1 MKDRRLIRTSL
12 RCAALALFLVP
23 ALGTRCAAPAGPAVY
38 VFRRYPLAS
47 KPDSALPPTLSV
59 RGYSFSRPAPRQHRS
74 DKEELPTCA
83 GFQLYVLDHLP
94 AGFNRDSL
102 SMSPIEF
109 ELLLNRSATPA
120 LVVYYEYRL
129 PLRTRDPSTPD
140 GAAQAA
146 RMARQEVAMDSA
158 ADEVARKV
166 VGSAAKI
173 ESFAPADTERTQSP
187 EARRDRCRFELDRA
201 RG

>member
-1 MKDRRLIRTSL
+1 M
-12 RCAALALFLVP
+12 ALCVVP
-23 ALGTRCAAPAGPAVY
+23 ALGTRCASLAGPAVY

-47 KPDSALPPTLSV
+47 KPDSTLPTTLSV
-59 RGYSFSRPAPRQHRS
+59 RGYSFSRPAPRQHQS
-74 DKEELPTCA
+74 DKEPLPTCD

-146 RMARQEVAMDSA
+146 RMAREEAAMDSA

-166 VGSAAKI
+166 IGGAVRI

-187 EARRDRCRFELDRA
+187 EARRDRCRIELSRA